1 MAAVQGITSALDI
14 KCMAGVRNSQRVI
27 AVLRSDPE
35 KYFDYDAFWKTLS
48 ATEGETFFRMP
59 VPVLERPLE
68 QINLAHRRR
77 TRLKRQFKCEIREA
91 VRSNFIDSFLL
102 AADKAS
108 APVSRS
114 STLGATKAMSPPLS
128 GACERPTT

>member
-1 MAAVQGITSALDI
+1 
-14 KCMAGVRNSQRVI
+14 
-27 AVLRSDPE
+27 
-35 KYFDYDAFWKTLS
+35 
-48 ATEGETFFRMP
+48 MP

-68 QINLAHRRR
+68 QITLAHRRR

-91 VRSNFIDSFLL
+91 VRSNFIESFLL

-128 GACERPTT
+128 GACEQRTTELPNGVDARAEMLRKSDDFLRQTLGL